1 MKLYQIIFHDNG
13 RLSFKVQGI
22 LAYLKH
28 IHNVYYKL
36 SNAVPILLVF
46 SGNDHIDS
54 QTIDKIFHAFVY
66 LCLVLWFSGQYKISF
81 TFFLVITLYGVLI
94 EFIQYFLPYRSAE
107 LMDIFSNQIGV
118 IVGIIFSMSGLC
130 GWSKKFENYFF

>member
-1 MKLYQIIFHDNG
+1 MADYHLRYREYWLTSSIFIMFAISS
-13 RLSFKVQGI
+13 LM
-22 LAYLKH
+22 
-28 IHNVYYKL
+28 
-36 SNAVPILLVF
+36 LLPSYWFF

>member
-1 MKLYQIIFHDNG
+1 MTDYHLRYREYWLTLSIFIIFAISS
-13 RLSFKVQGI
+13 LM
-22 LAYLKH
+22 
-28 IHNVYYKL
+28 
-36 SNAVPILLVF
+36 LLPSHWFF
-46 SGNDHIDS
+46 SSDDHIDS
-54 QTIDKIFHAFVY
+54 QIIDKIFHAFVY
-66 LCLVLWFSGQYKISF
+66 FCLVLWFSGHYKITF
-81 TFFLVITLYGVLI
+81 AFFLVITLYGALI

>member
-1 MKLYQIIFHDNG
+1 MADYHLRYREYWLTSSIFIMFTISS
-13 RLSFKVQGI
+13 LMLFPSYWF
-22 LAYLKH
+22 
-28 IHNVYYKL
+28 
-36 SNAVPILLVF
+36 F

-66 LCLVLWFSGQYKISF
+66 FCLVLWFSGQYKITF
-81 TFFLVITLYGVLI
+81 TFFLVITLYGALI

-118 IVGIIFSMSGLC
+118 IVGIIISVSGLC

>member
-1 MKLYQIIFHDNG
+1 MADYYLRYREYWLTSSIFIMFAISS
-13 RLSFKVQGI
+13 LT
-22 LAYLKH
+22 
-28 IHNVYYKL
+28 
-36 SNAVPILLVF
+36 LLPCYWFF

-81 TFFLVITLYGVLI
+81 TFFLVITLYGALI
-94 EFIQYFLPYRSAE
+94 EFIQYFLPFRSAE

>member
-1 MKLYQIIFHDNG
+1 MIMADYHLRYREYWLTSSIFIMFAISS
-13 RLSFKVQGI
+13 LM
-22 LAYLKH
+22 
-28 IHNVYYKL
+28 
-36 SNAVPILLVF
+36 LLPSYWFF

-54 QTIDKIFHAFVY
+54 QIIDKIFHAFVY

>member
-1 MKLYQIIFHDNG
+1 MLLCIFVLFCGFQVNI
-13 RLSFKVQGI
+13 RL
-22 LAYLKH
+22 
-28 IHNVYYKL
+28 
-36 SNAVPILLVF
+36 LL
-46 SGNDHIDS
+46 
-54 QTIDKIFHAFVY
+54 
-66 LCLVLWFSGQYKISF
+66 L
-81 TFFLVITLYGVLI
+81 FLVITLYGALI

>member
-1 MKLYQIIFHDNG
+1 MADYYLRYREYWLTSSIFIMFAISS
-13 RLSFKVQGI
+13 LM
-22 LAYLKH
+22 
-28 IHNVYYKL
+28 
-36 SNAVPILLVF
+36 LLPSYWFF